1 MRVRKSFA
9 SPTADEQERKRATRR
24 DRQEE
29 EEREALAKDARKED
43 EISNKARLSSWRVIE
58 RELQLV
64 VLAEEKKRQG
74 KGVSGPRKSISR
86 EASKPGEPP
95 FAWRV
100 FFSHSFLLFFLFF
113 FFSSACSL
121 LARLPLSPPFSCPA
135 SRQDASHGFGHGR
148 FGADSTF
155 LRPSD
160 IVAEQE
166 QEKNRSQLR

>member
-95 FAWRV
+95 FAGRV
-100 FFSHSFLLFFLFF
+100 FSHSFLLFFFF
-113 FFSSACSL
+113 SSSACSL

-135 SRQDASHGFGHGR
+135 SKTRRKPWFWTRQIR
-148 FGADSTF
+148 
-155 LRPSD
+155 R
-160 IVAEQE
+160 
-166 QEKNRSQLR
+166 